1 MVPLGAGEDLERAR
15 KILSEHREELDKLA
29 ALLLEHETVDGETVY
44 DLVGR
49 PMPGGQPQVL
59 RASANASLTAVDPSD
74 ASTSAGRSS

>member
-1 MVPLGAGEDLERAR
+1 
-15 KILSEHREELDKLA
+15 
-29 ALLLEHETVDGETVY
+29 VY

-59 RASANASLTAVDPSD
+59 TASANASLPAVDPSD